1 MSREAA
7 LLGFTNLLS
16 WLLSYYTVSTKLEV
30 KANEKGKDND
40 VAEELT
46 SEQRTEINILTMEA
60 LPSTYPAAAVGEAH
74 INQTP
79 KRYLFAS
86 WTICL
91 LTIKVEFMWLL
102 RRVFLNGQGLQPR
115 ATLWIG
121 CNKTLVIKQYGS
133 CAPGPSIKGKYDELS
148 SLILME

>member
-1 MSREAA
+1 MSREA

-46 SEQRTEINILTMEA
+46 SEQRTEIHILTMEA

-86 WTICL
+86 
-91 LTIKVEFMWLL
+91 
-102 RRVFLNGQGLQPR
+102 
-115 ATLWIG
+115 
-121 CNKTLVIKQYGS
+121 
-133 CAPGPSIKGKYDELS
+133 
-148 SLILME
+148 